1 MGSEFKRID
10 FLLNRRAGIEEDFS
24 VPDDVTVL
32 RRTSGPSGRDVGVDD
47 GSCDIATAAATPSP
61 LALLTAAAAP
71 RRNRTGRSA
80 PSSSI
85 MSETASS

>member
-32 RRTSGPSGRDVGVDD
+32 RRTSGHSGRDVGVDD
-47 GSCDIATAAATPSP
+47 GSCDITTAASTVSP
-61 LALLTAAAAP
+61 RALRTAAAAP
-71 RRNRTGRSA
+71 RPSRTGRSA
-80 PSSSI
+80 PSSST
-85 MSETASS
+85 MSATASS